1 MKKVIQIVCV
11 VAASVA
17 FGVGQAAVRANPGD
31 MLLSIPNPEPS
42 ENANFGYSVAAV
54 GGNILVGCPYDD
66 TGARDA
72 GAAYLFDGSTGELLL
87 KFPNPTPAEDDSFG
101 WSVAAVGNNVLI
113 GAYLDD
119 TEAPDAG
126 AAYLLGGS
134 TGELLLTV
142 VKPGSY
148 GSEWLGYDVA
158 AAGDNLLV
166 GSYHGEADGIYP
178 GTAHLFDGS
187 TGGLIRTF
195 LNPTPAEDD
204 HFGISVASV
213 GDKVVV
219 GADHD
224 DGGGTNAGAA
234 YLFDTA
240 TDDPPQTLTKPN
252 PAGAESFGYSVA
264 TVGENII
271 VSAPRDWSHPYL
283 NGVACVFDGSTGELL
298 KTLQLEQATGWFG
311 VSVAAVGSDI
321 LVGACYDDMD
331 APNAGAAYLFDDDTG
346 DMLTLRNPEPDAD
359 DFFGVSV
366 AGVGNN
372 ILVGAHYDD
381 PGAANAGSV
390 FLLQGIPEPTTL
402 SLLALG
408 GLALAR
414 RRKRAVSSVSS
425 GFTIRNYPLCLN
437 ETQ

>member
-11 VAASVA
+11 AAAVVV
-17 FGVGQAAVRANPGD
+17 FGIGQAAVRANPGD
-31 MLLSIPNPEPS
+31 VLLSIPNPEPS
-42 ENANFGYSVAAV
+42 ENANFGHSVAAV
-54 GGNILVGCPYDD
+54 GDNILVGCPYDD

-72 GAAYLFDGSTGELLL
+72 GAAYLFNGATGKQIH
-87 KFPNPTPAEDDSFG
+87 KFENPTPAEDDSFG
-101 WSVAAVGNNVLI
+101 WSVAAVGDNVLI

-126 AAYLLGGS
+126 AAYLFDGD

-148 GSEWLGYDVA
+148 GSEWLGFAVA

-195 LNPTPAEDD
+195 VNPTPEEDD
-204 HFGISVASV
+204 HFGISVAAV

-234 YLFDTA
+234 YLFDAVTGDLLH
-240 TDDPPQTLTKPN
+240 TFTKPD

-264 TVGENII
+264 AVDGNVVVG
-271 VSAPRDWSHPYL
+271 APRDWSHPFL
-283 NGVACVFDGSTGELL
+283 TGVVCVFDGPTGKPLM
-298 KTLQLEQATGWFG
+298 TLQPDGAASWFG

-321 LVGACYDDMD
+321 LVGACYDDTD
-331 APNAGAAYLFDDDTG
+331 APNAGAAYLFDGDTG
-346 DMLTLRNPEPDAD
+346 EGLLTLLSPEPDAD
-359 DFFGVSV
+359 DYFGVSV

-390 FLLQGIPEPTTL
+390 YLIRGVPEPATL

-408 GLALAR
+408 GLAVLR
-414 RRKRAVSSVSS
+414 RRLVTTK
-425 GFTIRNYPLCLN
+425 PLG
-437 ETQ
+437 EDRSR